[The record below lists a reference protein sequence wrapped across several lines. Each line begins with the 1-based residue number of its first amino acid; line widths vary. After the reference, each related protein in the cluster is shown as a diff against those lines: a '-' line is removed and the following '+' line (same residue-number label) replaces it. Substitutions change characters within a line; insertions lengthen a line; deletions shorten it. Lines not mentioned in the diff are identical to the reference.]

1 MKLFLTAFAFS
12 TVTVVLSSCETS
24 LRSAPPVTA
33 AIARVKADEP
43 ALVEGRK
50 VFLNRCI
57 ACHALP
63 DLARYDSARIPRFVG
78 WMSHRA
84 HLTPGQHDALVKYL
98 LAVKSQM

>member
-1 MKLFLTAFAFS
+1 MKLFLTAFVFS
-12 TVTVVLSSCETS
+12 TFAVVLSSCETN
-24 LRSAPPVTA
+24 LKSAPPVTPA
-33 AIARVKADEP
+33 FARGKGDERIL
-43 ALVEGRK
+43 AEGRK

-57 ACHALP
+57 GCHALP

-84 HLTPGQHDALVKYL
+84 HLTPEQHDALVKYL